1 MTLVMLDTN
10 TVSYLM
16 KGHPM
21 VACRLAA
28 LPPASVCISSIT
40 EAELHFG
47 LAKRPDATHLHNIVN
62 EFLWLVEIR
71 SFDSQAAHRYG
82 ILRAH
87 MEKRG
92 MPLGALDLLI
102 AAHAISVRAVLVTND
117 RAFRSVPSIKIQDWT
132 K

>member
-16 KGHPM
+16 KKHPSI
-21 VACRLAA
+21 ARRLAA

-40 EAELHFG
+40 EAELRFG

-62 EFLWLVEIR
+62 QFLRLVEIR
-71 SFDSQAAHRYG
+71 SFDSQAAHRHG
-82 ILRAH
+82 LLRAQL
-87 MEKRG
+87 ERRG

-102 AAHAISVRAVLVTND
+102 AAHAISVRAILVTTD
-117 RAFRSVPSIKIQDWT
+117 RALRSVPGIKIQDWT